1 MLMELGKRIDEHSER
16 CNKETENMKQ
26 KLSELITTI
35 IEMENTLEGVNSRP
49 SDKKECIRDL
59 EDGMMESIQSEQKK
73 EKQI

>member
-1 MLMELGKRIDEHSER
+1 MELGKRIDEHSES